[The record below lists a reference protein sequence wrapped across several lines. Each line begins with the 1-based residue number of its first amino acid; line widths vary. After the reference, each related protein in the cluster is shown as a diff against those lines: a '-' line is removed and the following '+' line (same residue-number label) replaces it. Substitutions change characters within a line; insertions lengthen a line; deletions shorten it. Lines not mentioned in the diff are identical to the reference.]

1 MKNSVKC
8 NNCSTENPFY
18 QLTCQNCKAYLRTKV
33 PNIDFWHTTSKLFES
48 PVKAAELLIH
58 ADHKNL
64 LLTVIILAALKI
76 SLTAGI
82 LANAFSGG
90 EGSLQTVFVTL
101 SSLPITFIALM
112 LGWSVVITLTLKLA
126 GIKTRFKDNLVIYSY
141 SFIPVIF
148 TFIILTPVEYAL
160 FGQYWFSFN
169 PTPFA
174 IKYVPAIA
182 LSVIEGIFIFWS
194 LFIAICATYAQSRSL
209 FFSILI
215 GILFLTVTVGIP
227 FYSAFLLN
235 NPV

>member
-1 MKNSVKC
+1 MKNSVRC

-18 QLTCQNCKAYLRTKV
+18 LLTCENCKAFLRTKV

-58 ADHKNL
+58 ADHKNF

-82 LANAFSGG
+82 LSNVFSGG
-90 EGSLQTVFVTL
+90 EGRLQNIFVAL
-101 SSLPITFIALM
+101 SSLPISFILLM
-112 LGWSVVITLTLKLA
+112 LAWSVLMTLILKITGVKS
-126 GIKTRFKDNLVIYSY
+126 RFKDNLAIYSY
-141 SFIPVIF
+141 SFIPIIF
-148 TFIILTPVEYAL
+148 TLILLTPVEYAL

-174 IKYVPAIA
+174 IKYIPSIV
-182 LSVIEGIFIFWS
+182 LSIIEGIFIVWS
-194 LFIAICATYAQSRSL
+194 MFLAICATYAQSRSL

-215 GILFLTVTVGIP
+215 GALFLIVTVGIP
-227 FYSAFLLN
+227 VYLAYVLN